1 MRGIIKNYKEAK
13 VEDEKLEELP
23 RKERGSKPLRPSE
36 LDENILLMIKNMRQ
50 ADCTVKYNIAIT
62 ISKGILLANDFSLL

>member
-13 VEDEKLEELP
+13 VADEKLEELP

-36 LDENILLMIKNMRQ
+36 LDENILLMVKNMRQ
-50 ADCTVKYNIAIT
+50 ADCTVKYNIAIR
-62 ISKGILLANDFSLL
+62 INMHIVK